1 MVWVKNYPCA
11 VTQGVT
17 VSSQNAYI
25 MDCILPGFF
34 SSLQILSSLD
44 FIGMTRYGGHT
55 AVQAYPA
62 DAKYG
67 VIVTADD
74 VCLPQAIP
82 FKVRVAGDI
91 TVASN
96 TETRNKVVLNV
107 QSNGIQVINSNCT
120 IIWLG

>member
-1 MVWVKNYPCA
+1 
-11 VTQGVT
+11 
-17 VSSQNAYI
+17 
-25 MDCILPGFF
+25 
-34 SSLQILSSLD
+34 
-44 FIGMTRYGGHT
+44 MTRYGGHT
-55 AVQAYPA
+55 AVQAYPS

-96 TETRNKVVLNV
+96 TETRNKVVLTV
-107 QSNGIQVINSNCT
+107 QSNGIQVLNSNCT

>member
-1 MVWVKNYPCA
+1 MVWVKSYPCA

-55 AVQAYPA
+55 AVQAYPS

-67 VIVTADD
+67 IIVTAGD

-82 FKVRVAGDI
+82 FKVRVAGSI
-91 TVASN
+91 VVAPS
-96 TETRNKVVLNV
+96 TEAQNAATLNV
-107 QSNGIQVINSNCT
+107 QSNGIQVLGPNCT

>member
-11 VTQGVT
+11 VTQGVP

-44 FIGMTRYGGHT
+44 IVGMETYGEHT
-55 AVQAYPA
+55 TVRAYPA

-74 VCLPQAIP
+74 TCLPQAIP
-82 FKVRVAGDI
+82 FKVRVTGNI

-96 TETRNKVVLNV
+96 TETRAKMALNV
-107 QSNGIQVINSNCT
+107 QSNGIQVLNSSCT
-120 IIWLG
+120 IVWLG